1 MIKPTERN
9 KNEKVMPQSLAKVYL
24 HITFGTKYR
33 QPIIKPD
40 VEKEFYKYLAS
51 ICRANDSPSIAI
63 NGVSDHI
70 HILCVLSRK
79 ITISKLVEEL
89 KKSSSKWIKT
99 KGSNYKNFYWQNG
112 YGVFSVSQS
121 GVNAVNE
128 YIQNQKEHH
137 KKKSFQEEYLDAL
150 KKSEVEF
157 DEKYLWD

>member
-1 MIKPTERN
+1 
-9 KNEKVMPQSLAKVYL
+9 MPQSLAKVYL
-24 HITFGTKYR
+24 HITFSTKYR
-33 QPIIKPD
+33 QPMIKSD
-40 VEKEFYKYLAS
+40 VENELHKYLAS
-51 ICRANDSPSIAI
+51 IGRANDSPSIAI

-99 KGSNYKNFYWQNG
+99 KGSNYKDFYWQNG

-121 GVNAVNE
+121 GVDVVKK

-137 KKKSFQEEYLDAL
+137 KKKSFQEEYLDLL
-150 KKSEVEF
+150 KKYDMEY
-157 DEKYLWD
+157 DTKYLWD

>member
-1 MIKPTERN
+1 
-9 KNEKVMPQSLAKVYL
+9 MPQSLAKVYL

-33 QPIIKPD
+33 QPIIKSD
-40 VEKEFYKYLAS
+40 VEKELYKYLAS
-51 ICRANDSPSIAI
+51 ICKANESPSIVI

-99 KGSNYKNFYWQNG
+99 KGSNYINFYWQNG

-121 GVNAVNE
+121 GVNAVKK

-137 KKKSFQEEYLDAL
+137 KKKSFKEEYLDAL
-150 KKSEVEF
+150 KKYEVEF